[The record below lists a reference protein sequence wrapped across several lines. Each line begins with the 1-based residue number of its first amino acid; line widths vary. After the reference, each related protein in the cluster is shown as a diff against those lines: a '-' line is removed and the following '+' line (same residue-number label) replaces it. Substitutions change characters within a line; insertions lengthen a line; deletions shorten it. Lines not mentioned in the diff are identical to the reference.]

1 MIPEFVGRV
10 PVITNCEKLTT
21 EQLVEIL
28 TEPKNSLVKQY
39 QTIFGFDDIELEFQ
53 PDALNTIAEMAQ
65 EKKLGARGLR
75 TVLENKLLE
84 LQYDMPK
91 LVKDNVTKVIIN
103 AEFIKNNIEPILIYE
118 QNGTQKV

>member
-1 MIPEFVGRV
+1 M
-10 PVITNCEKLTT
+10 N
-21 EQLVEIL
+21 
-28 TEPKNSLVKQY
+28 Y
-39 QTIFGFDDIELEFQ
+39 DYDIELEFQ